1 MKVSREQAIKNRAHV
16 VEVAGEQ
23 FRTHGFDG
31 IGIADLMKAA
41 GLTHGGFYANFA
53 SKDDLAAEATQA
65 ALAETT
71 QRLQTETAGAAN
83 RLDAIVNLYLSE
95 AHRDGVGQG
104 CVLAALAADAAR
116 GTGKLRDAFE
126 SGVENYLGLLT
137 PLMPGATEA
146 DRRKAAMSTLA
157 TLVGSLI
164 LSRTV
169 ASPALSADLLSAA
182 GASVRKKSA

>member
-53 SKDDLAAEATQA
+53 SKDDLAAEAAGA
-65 ALAETT
+65 ALTQTT
-71 QRLQTETAGAAN
+71 QRLQDETAGAAN
-83 RLDAIVNLYLSE
+83 RLDAVVDLYLSA
-95 AHRDGVGQG
+95 AHRDGVAQG

-116 GTGKLRDAFE
+116 GSYKLHETFE
-126 SGVENYLGLLT
+126 SGVENYLTLLT
-137 PLMPGATEA
+137 PLMPGATDA
-146 DRRKAAMSTLA
+146 DRREAAMGTLA
-157 TLVGSLI
+157 TLVGALI

-169 ASPALSADLLSAA
+169 ASPALSSELLTAAAASA
-182 GASVRKKSA
+182 RKKSA